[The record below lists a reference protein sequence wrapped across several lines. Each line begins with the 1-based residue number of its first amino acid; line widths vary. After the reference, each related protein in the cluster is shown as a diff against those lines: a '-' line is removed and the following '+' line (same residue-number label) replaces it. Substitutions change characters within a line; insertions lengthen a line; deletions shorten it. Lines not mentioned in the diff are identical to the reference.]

1 MDRLEPV
8 KNNAAEPPVA
18 EEVEEEAPKVPEI
31 TQTDHVR
38 ELEALPQ

>member
-18 EEVEEEAPKVPEI
+18 EEVEEEPKVPEI

-38 ELEALPQ
+38 RLDALPQ